1 SADLRLTT
9 RSEGEVEIEG
19 HFEVR
24 DAVIDSPRVSASPVR
39 GVSFAVDGAGV
50 FAPAERTLTW
60 QRGGIRV
67 GEVTVRLGAT
77 LTLSDDGFRGS
88 VEATLPPTSCASVL
102 AAFPPDVV
110 GPVADFDLRGTM
122 SGIAKLHLDLA
133 NLKATELEMK
143 VADGCEFLASPDM
156 AHVGRFEQA
165 FVHQALEPDGSVF
178 SM

>member
-1 SADLRLTT
+1 RARDGSEASTVVRELSVGRTDDGRLHSVASGAQGAGVSVGWDLYVDLERRAADGTVRIVEVPLGFVAPLVAFIPFGDAPDGRFSADLRLAT
-9 RSEGEVEIEG
+9 RPEGEVEIEG

-39 GVSFAVDGAGV
+39 AVSFAVDGAGI

-88 VEATLPPTSCASVL
+88 VEATLPPT
-102 AAFPPDVV
+102 
-110 GPVADFDLRGTM
+110 
-122 SGIAKLHLDLA
+122 
-133 NLKATELEMK
+133 
-143 VADGCEFLASPDM
+143 
-156 AHVGRFEQA
+156 
-165 FVHQALEPDGSVF
+165 
-178 SM
+178 